1 MFASIKPGGHFE
13 RKTRSARGKKPSKS
27 PLLREKKKT
36 STRAEIARDERLAT
50 FTRRRKRRQNIDR
63 ELFDRIQIVPVAIS
77 RVLWSKIRVDYKCA
91 HTYRL
96 YQSPQLRA
104 RGPDVLV
111 VLPSAAASAA
121 TAASASAAASVAAA
135 SASVASVAAATEAA
149 RKSSSVRFFSHCLR
163 VLCFVCLFACKKVKT
178 NERKKN

>member
-13 RKTRSARGKKPSKS
+13 RKRARPPGKKS
-27 PLLREKKKT
+27 PRKALFCEKKKT

-63 ELFDRIQIVPVAIS
+63 ELFERIQFVPVAMS
-77 RVLWSKIRVDYKCA
+77 RVLIKIRFVDYVFT
-91 HTYRL
+91 HRL

-121 TAASASAAASVAAA
+121 TAASASAASVATA

-149 RKSSSVRFFSHCLR
+149 RKSSSVRFFSHWCVSL
-163 VLCFVCLFACKKVKT
+163 LFLLLFV
-178 NERKKN
+178 RSR